1 MVEKFMTFKSNIGAI
16 GGESVID
23 INNKISG
30 TKRLHLYPNGMT
42 KGFVEFDNLDHEV
55 KVLATCNLFMSK
67 DLFKV
72 LVVLIIFIFFI

>member
-30 TKRLHLYPNGMT
+30 TK
-42 KGFVEFDNLDHEV
+42 D
-55 KVLATCNLFMSK
+55 
-67 DLFKV
+67 
-72 LVVLIIFIFFI
+72 FICIQMV